1 METIFKEEDR
11 VFHYHYGWGTVKSIS
26 NSDASE
32 YHVAVSFDLS
42 DRCWFTYDGRELY
55 LEKPS
60 LSFTEYKLE
69 GFSQERPE
77 ELPKK
82 GQIVWAREA
91 HKSYWQIGHFFG
103 KEGKMYLLSSGRPD
117 GWSFG
122 GVELRTTNPYAN
134 EQ

>member
-1 METIFKEEDR
+1 METIFKKGDK
-11 VFHYHYGWGTVKSIS
+11 VFCHYFGGWGVVEDIYLKNI
-26 NSDASE
+26 
-32 YHVAVSFDLS
+32 VFPIRCSFPLGNGS
-42 DRCWFTYDGRELY
+42 FTQDGRFY
-55 LEKPS
+55 SDGPPM
-60 LSFTEYKLE
+60 LSFTEYTLE

-103 KEGKMYLLSSGRPD
+103 KEGNMYLLSSGRPD

>member
-1 METIFKEEDR
+1 METIFKEGDR

-42 DRCWFTYDGRELY
+42 DKCWFTYDGRELY

-77 ELPKK
+77 ELPKIGDVVWGK
-82 GQIVWAREA
+82 GFHTTDWIIGHYLGKQHASYKISGTHNAF
-91 HKSYWQIGHFFG
+91 SYWLAFTI
-103 KEGKMYLLSSGRPD
+103 
-117 GWSFG
+117 
-122 GVELRTTNPYAN
+122 TTKNPYAN